1 MAIILQDTGLEN
13 ELMELSKKLH
23 IKVDELLKNFVK
35 EQIEK
40 VKSSSIDTSHIELV
54 DEEERDDILK
64 NSSLISK
71 EDNEI
76 DTNAT
81 KIISI

>member
-23 IKVDELLKNFVK
+23 IKVDE
-35 EQIEK
+35 
-40 VKSSSIDTSHIELV
+40 
-54 DEEERDDILK
+54 EERDDISK
-64 NSSLISK
+64 NLSLISK

-76 DTNAT
+76 DTHAS
-81 KIISI
+81 KIGTSIVNL

>member
-40 VKSSSIDTSHIELV
+40 VKNSNVNTSHIELV